1 MGELRENILRQ
12 ELQKEI
18 EIAKKL
24 EASGKSKQAGPHYMK
39 AATIYRR
46 LAYISKKENADK
58 FFNNASEYEAKSL
71 TLSETTPYTRA
82 VNDDAIKN
90 MVVSEKPEVTWEDI
104 GGLEKIKK
112 EIKESIMIPLVGNK
126 PAYVESSKNILL
138 YGPPGTGKTMIAKAC
153 SNMLDAPF
161 FEVKA
166 SSLLSK
172 YFGESE
178 KIIAQL
184 FKEAT
189 EKQPS
194 IIFIDE
200 IDSIVLS
207 RSAEINEATR
217 RVIGQM
223 LTEIDGFSANKK
235 SKVIIIAATNRPWD
249 LDDALLSRFQKKIYV
264 PLPDEKSREH
274 VFELSLKGAEL
285 EGITEES
292 LARMTGG
299 YSGREISTISR
310 EAIMHMIREK
320 NPDFHDIN
328 PKMLEKCSLKE
339 RPLQKTD
346 FQEVLASVKK
356 ITNGEIIKKYEEWRN
371 NGMS

>member
-1 MGELRENILRQ
+1 MGELRENILKQ

-24 EASGKSKQAGPHYMK
+24 ESTGKSKQAGPHYRK
-39 AATIYRR
+39 AAIIYRR

-58 FFNNASEYEAKSL
+58 FFNNASEYEAKGMTIS
-71 TLSETTPYTRA
+71 TTTPYTRA
-82 VNDDAIKN
+82 VDGDAIKN
-90 MVVSEKPEVTWEDI
+90 MIVREKSEVAWEDI
-104 GGLEKIKK
+104 GGLEEIKK

-126 PAYVESSKNILL
+126 PAYVKSSKNILL

-153 SNMLDAPF
+153 SNMIDAPF

-189 EKQPS
+189 ENQPS

-200 IDSIVLS
+200 IDSIILS
-207 RSAEINEATR
+207 RKTDINEGTR

-223 LTEIDGFSANKK
+223 LTEIDGFSADKS

-249 LDDALLSRFQKKIYV
+249 LDDALLSRFQKKIYI
-264 PLPDEKSREH
+264 PLPDQKSRERI
-274 VFELSLKGAEL
+274 FELNLKGAEL
-285 EGITEES
+285 DSITEES
-292 LARMTGG
+292 LGRMSEG
-299 YSGREISTISR
+299 YSGREISVISR

-320 NPDFHDIN
+320 NPDFHEIN
-328 PKMLEKCSLKE
+328 PKTLEKFTLEEC
-339 RPLQKTD
+339 PLQKEDFDEALSKTKKVTD
-346 FQEVLASVKK
+346 KET
-356 ITNGEIIKKYEEWRN
+356 IEKYKEWGN
-371 NGMS
+371 NQS